1 MIGPPASKFR
11 TKKFR
16 LTLGSA
22 GAALASGSTFA
33 LPASVGA
40 AAGEVSAGEVA
51 AAGEMSAATGAVPG
65 AGGTAGTTVV
75 PGAAASGAPGAVVV
89 AGAVVVSGAAGT
101 AGDAPIS
108 AGEGAPGLVAG
119 GADGACAK
127 AASARVTE
135 HRLTISVFFIFSR
148 LMVERRFRQCWCGCY
163 HKVTKVRPAKSF
175 LRQRFHFGVI

>member
-16 LTLGSA
+16 LTLGSDGA
-22 GAALASGSTFA
+22 GLASGSTFA

-51 AAGEMSAATGAVPG
+51 AAGEMSVVTGAVPG
-65 AGGTAGTTVV
+65 AGGTAGTAVV

-89 AGAVVVSGAAGT
+89 VVPGAAGT

-108 AGEGAPGLVAG
+108 AGEAAPGLVAG
-119 GADGACAK
+119 E
-127 AASARVTE
+127 AAGS
-135 HRLTISVFFIFSR
+135 
-148 LMVERRFRQCWCGCY
+148 
-163 HKVTKVRPAKSF
+163 
-175 LRQRFHFGVI
+175 